1 MTTLILQTDVFYIE
15 IMTRN
20 SRVDT
25 VVNHI

>member
-15 IMTRN
+15 IMTRK